1 LHTNAAINAN
11 IRTRRKSVVDTSIRV
26 KDETYKVIVK
36 TRGAFEQTFGM
47 KMTLDEAI
55 FLATS
60 YINVAYD
67 EFQSLQK
74 DNLLTID
81 LKWTSLEKVVTKAL
95 PRLLAAF
102 ENFKKLLNAKEM
114 LKMKAASPHQ

>member
-1 LHTNAAINAN
+1 M
-11 IRTRRKSVVDTSIRV
+11 VDTSIRV

-55 FLATS
+55 FLAGS

-67 EFQSLQK
+67 EFQALQR
-74 DNLLTID
+74 DNLLRIVTQKDGTID
-81 LKWTSLEKVVTKAL
+81 LKWTSLEEIVTKAL
-95 PRLLAAF
+95 PRLLTAF
-102 ENFKKLLNAKEM
+102 ENFKKMLNAKEM
-114 LKMKAASPHQ
+114 LKMKATSPQ